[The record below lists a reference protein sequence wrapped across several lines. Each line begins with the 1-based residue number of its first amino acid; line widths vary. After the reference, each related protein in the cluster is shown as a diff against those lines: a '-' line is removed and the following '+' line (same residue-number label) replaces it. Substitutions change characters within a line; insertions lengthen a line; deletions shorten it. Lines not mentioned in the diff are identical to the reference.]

1 MSNVRESA
9 TNQHAQKVVVADLL
23 AGKWTIAVVCTLQK
37 DTLRYSGIEK
47 AIPSITQRALTI
59 TLRKLE
65 LNGMLDRYVYPSVPP
80 QVEYKLTALGL
91 ELLQFCE
98 SMDTWT
104 KEHEAD
110 IHRARKSYAR
120 RSR

>member
-1 MSNVRESA
+1 MGGNKRDIAKSHSLIRAVFSS
-9 TNQHAQKVVVADLL
+9 
-23 AGKWTIAVVCTLQK
+23 KWTMTVICTLGK
-37 DTLRYSGIEK
+37 DTLRYNAIEK
-47 AIPSITQRALTI
+47 AVPHITQRALTI
-59 TLRKLE
+59 TLRTLE
-65 LNGMLDRYVYPSVPP
+65 RNGMLDRYVYPSVPP
-80 QVEYKLTALGL
+80 QVEYKLTPLGL

-110 IHRARKSYAR
+110 IQRARKAYAR